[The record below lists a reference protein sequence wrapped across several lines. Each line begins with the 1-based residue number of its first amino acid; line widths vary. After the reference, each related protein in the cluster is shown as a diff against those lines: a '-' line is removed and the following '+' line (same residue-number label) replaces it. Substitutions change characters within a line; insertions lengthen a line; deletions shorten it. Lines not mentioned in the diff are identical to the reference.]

1 MDARELEAL
10 ILEQGVM
17 IDDIQRHLRQIS
29 KDLDEVLELVR
40 PVSDHAQWVDHLR
53 HKLDQWNLL
62 KNVPRL
68 THINSKDSD
77 KGDDVPLQETQT
89 ISPTPAPVDLNT

>member
-17 IDDIQRHLRQIS
+17 IDDMQRHLRQIS

-53 HKLDQWNLL
+53 PVEPLEERAPLD
-62 KNVPRL
+62 
-68 THINSKDSD
+68 TH
-77 KGDDVPLQETQT
+77 
-89 ISPTPAPVDLNT
+89 